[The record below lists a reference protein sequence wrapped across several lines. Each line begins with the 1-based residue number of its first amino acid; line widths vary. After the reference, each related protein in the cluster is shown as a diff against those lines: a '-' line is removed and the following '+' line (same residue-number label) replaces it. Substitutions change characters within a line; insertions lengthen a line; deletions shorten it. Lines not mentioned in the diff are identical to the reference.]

1 MRILTYT
8 HPASHQFLT
17 PPFKKEAE
25 RQSQGSYTVAL
36 DCLLKKTDLLL
47 LFLVKLKVSLSYHLA
62 VAQAQGHN

>member
-25 RQSQGSYTVAL
+25 RQSQGSYTAAL

-47 LFLVKLKVSLSYHLA
+47 LLLVKLKVSLSYHLA